1 MKERD
6 ESEENSIL
14 AEISQ
19 GFRERRTRCGTL
31 TEQNRKSSARMEFD
45 HSQ

>member
-14 AEISQ
+14 VEISQ
-19 GFRERRTRCGTL
+19 GFAREAYPVRYVDRAKP
-31 TEQNRKSSARMEFD
+31 RKLD
-45 HSQ
+45 QD